1 MQTFSIL
8 SHILHCMTESL
19 TEFLLVKIFFVFLTL
34 LKCNFCKA
42 QSLPKSF
49 SCFTSET
56 FHQQLCVLACRN
68 CLYSKCSV
76 SCQCGYWSSGN
87 QRARTCYWYIITCLL
102 SRCKNHLHSE
112 LDCIAQRIASVE
124 LKCKPLQSYGH
135 LVSPLCKWWWGSI
148 TEIGNHQWYQ
158 RKWRFLDCHTHIYI
172 RNIVFSTL

>member
-1 MQTFSIL
+1 
-8 SHILHCMTESL
+8 MTESL
-19 TEFLLVKIFFVFLTL
+19 TEFLLVKISFVFLTL

-49 SCFTSET
+49 SCFTSKP

-112 LDCIAQRIASVE
+112 LQGLYCTANWIVLHRKLQALNWNVNHCNPIATWSPPFANDDEGVLQKLAITSDINGNGGFWIATRTHMS
-124 LKCKPLQSYGH
+124 
-135 LVSPLCKWWWGSI
+135 
-148 TEIGNHQWYQ
+148 EI
-158 RKWRFLDCHTHIYI
+158 
-172 RNIVFSTL
+172 

>member
-8 SHILHCMTESL
+8 SHILYCMTESL
-19 TEFLLVKIFFVFLTL
+19 TEFLLVKISFVFLTL

-56 FHQQLCVLACRN
+56 RSPTTLCACLQELFVFQVFCFMSMWLLIVRQSTCAHLLLIHNYLPAEPVQKPLAQQ
-68 CLYSKCSV
+68 
-76 SCQCGYWSSGN
+76 
-87 QRARTCYWYIITCLL
+87 
-102 SRCKNHLHSE
+102 
-112 LDCIAQRIASVE
+112 IASVE